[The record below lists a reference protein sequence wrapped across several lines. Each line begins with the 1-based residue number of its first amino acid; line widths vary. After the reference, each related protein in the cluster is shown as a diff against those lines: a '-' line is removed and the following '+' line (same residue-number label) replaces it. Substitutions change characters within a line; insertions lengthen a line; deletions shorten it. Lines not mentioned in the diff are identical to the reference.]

1 MNIFSVVSTFCVAL
15 ALCALLL
22 APTAP
27 FAQTGAPDASSP
39 NKSGAPDVAAP
50 NPSTPTTPTPNAAV
64 PNAPPPN
71 APAPSPATP
80 PKPGAALP
88 LKPGAVRITTR
99 APEPDKWDAQRS
111 ANGLQRVFKCKPLA
125 CSDAESISFTFLK
138 SPTAHPDPQ
147 ALEKFAK
154 IDLPKSIRAA
164 DAAREVLT
172 DGTEK
177 IETVSSKTATLKD
190 YPAVIN
196 ESKFSRGKMSVYLNT
211 AIIFAGPVMIRVQSS
226 SQNRDLA
233 QKTLSQFVEV
243 MRIEQ
248 APPRQPGS
256 PQPAISG
263 AEEL

>member
-1 MNIFSVVSTFCVAL
+1 MRRLIVAT
-15 ALCALLL
+15 ALCALIL
-22 APTAP
+22 APAVS

-39 NKSGAPDVAAP
+39 NKSGGADVAAP
-50 NPSTPTTPTPNAAV
+50 NS
-64 PNAPPPN
+64 APPNPI
-71 APAPSPATP
+71 APSPPAPSPP
-80 PKPGAALP
+80 SSPKPGVAAII
-88 LKPGAVRITTR
+88 KPGAVRITTR
-99 APEPDKWDAQRS
+99 APEPDRWDVQRS
-111 ANGLQRVFKCKPLA
+111 ANGMQRVFKCKPLA

-154 IDLPKSIRAA
+154 IELPKSIRAL

-172 DGTEK
+172 DGAEK
-177 IETVSSKTATLKD
+177 VETVSSKTATLKD
-190 YPAVIN
+190 YPAVLN
-196 ESKFSRGKMSVYLNT
+196 ESKFSRGKVAVYLNT

-248 APPRQPGS
+248 GPPLQPGS